1 MARRKEH
8 KNDAMAGEMNK
19 LNKDTL
25 ATELAVESLRE
36 ETIVSTPR
44 GSLPNHLTAS
54 SSGRN
59 ACFLSCLFP
68 SDDSYSFY
76 SEPSALWLNPVLPSK
91 AALLKMQIVCEGCA
105 ALWISD
111 HSG

>member
-36 ETIVSTPR
+36 ETISVHPQ
-44 GSLPNHLTAS
+44 GFFAKSLD
-54 SSGRN
+54 
-59 ACFLSCLFP
+59 CFIQWQKCL
-68 SDDSYSFY
+68 
-76 SEPSALWLNPVLPSK
+76 LP
-91 AALLKMQIVCEGCA
+91 LLP
-105 ALWISD
+105 ISQ
-111 HSG
+111 